1 MPPLHTGDSP
11 LDAGQ
16 HQADN
21 AALHQRVAELEAAL
35 ATQTAQANQLRAVL
49 DRVPYALY
57 WKNSDLVY
65 LGCNRRFAADLGL
78 ASPAEIVGKR
88 DADLAWQPE
97 EVAAFETADRA
108 ILESGQDV
116 YDDNEVVQH
125 PDGSQEWFETYK
137 LPLYNS
143 SGEIFG
149 ILATYNNV
157 TARKQAEATVDAQA
171 SLLDELSTPVIPLTD
186 HILVVPLVGTVDTRR
201 AHQLLETTLQTITAT
216 GVDALLIDI
225 TGVPVID
232 THVAGVLIQTAQAAR
247 MLGARMILTGIRPE
261 VAQALVSLGLELHNM
276 VTYSTLQRGV
286 AELLHLG
293 NARRSQPRANA
304 PIW

>member
-78 ASPAEIVGKR
+78 DSPVEIVGKR

-137 LPLYNS
+137 LALYDA
-143 SGEIFG
+143 SGEVFG

-171 SLLDELSTPVIPLTD
+171 SLLDELSTPVIPLKN
-186 HILVVPLVGTVDTRR
+186 VP
-201 AHQLLETTLQTITAT
+201 
-216 GVDALLIDI
+216 
-225 TGVPVID
+225 
-232 THVAGVLIQTAQAAR
+232 
-247 MLGARMILTGIRPE
+247 PE
-261 VAQALVSLGLELHNM
+261 PFAV
-276 VTYSTLQRGV
+276 
-286 AELLHLG
+286 
-293 NARRSQPRANA
+293 
-304 PIW
+304 W